1 MEKKKK
7 FILTLI
13 GTIIFEIGLGSFFFI
28 SNLNVYITSYIH
40 INQKF
45 ITMHY
50 GNFFSTIMDFGS
62 HLNGLL
68 SGYIENKYGYKT
80 AMIIGNIIII
90 ICSIIFFFQ
99 QNIFITYLLLFFFG
113 CGIGICLN
121 VPIKN
126 VCYYL
131 PKKKGFINSII
142 GNILILSSSFFI
154 FIGEKFINYDGYTLK
169 IKDNFYPENIAL
181 RTPYYFIIVIIIVPI
196 CTFFSLIFI
205 YKFENDEDNFNNNN
219 NNKDQLF
226 EENENDISN
235 CDDKVNNNFVNDKE
249 NNIIDKQSNI
259 NDNSNNDLIEEEKS
273 ENEEFNIPVKKEE
286 KKEEEEKNESIE
298 KEQSTKINYKK
309 DLFPILKSSKFYRLI
324 GIICFQ
330 NFLIKF
336 ILSTFRTFG
345 AIIGIK
351 GSLFKYLSILM
362 SMTNI
367 ISGPIWGILID
378 KINAKI
384 IFIIMGSILLFI
396 SISFQIFIESQI
408 MFIFLIILNVIVM
421 GGFHSIIYPHVIEVF
436 GIKYSIEIN
445 GVISI
450 FSGFVGIFVSVL
462 SFVVSLFYDNENIQI
477 PYKNIYLFGGFL
489 DLFSILLSINYN
501 TDNFLHNKTDEK
513 NENFEN
519 LELELENL

>member
-40 INQKF
+40 IKQKF

-181 RTPYYFIIVIIIVPI
+181 RTPYYFIIVIIIVPV
-196 CTFFSLIFI
+196 CTFLSLIFI

-219 NNKDQLF
+219 NKKDQLF

-235 CDDKVNNNFVNDKE
+235 CDDKVNNNIVNDKE

-273 ENEEFNIPVKKEE
+273 ENDEFNIPVKKEE
-286 KKEEEEKNESIE
+286 KKEEEEKKESIE

-309 DLFPILKSSKFYRLI
+309 DLIPILKSSKFYRLI

-362 SMTNI
+362 STTNI

-384 IFIIMGSILLFI
+384 VFIIMGLILLFI

-489 DLFSILLSINYN
+489 DLFSILLSLNYN
-501 TDNFLHNKTDEK
+501 TDNFLHDKTDEK